1 VDVALRRYGAFL
13 RALRESRHLSLE
25 DVERA
30 TRDQPEPVGKSL
42 LSRLENGRARLTL
55 PKLVALA
62 RVYQVRVGALAERLE
77 LELLAASEP
86 ELPGGGSPHGRLRE
100 AARAGRAG
108 RIYRALALYQATR
121 DSAEEE
127 LDRVT
132 ASLGV
137 AQALAAAAR
146 WRAARL
152 VLEDLLEE
160 HELGPDA
167 LAWAA
172 FLLCRCALGLGQ
184 PLLARGAWL
193 ALAEIPRPWPGPI
206 EAAAPTLEASVLE
219 SRGRLPEAEE
229 AWTRARDTF
238 RRADDPLGELDAT
251 VRLAGVLRRRG
262 DLGRARRLAR
272 DAGARARREGFHQV
286 AVQAALEEARVER
299 LAGRP
304 AAARLLLREARR
316 TARRLSL
323 HAEVFASYAEEW
335 RLARDGGRD
344 REARSALRSLRR
356 LARLL
361 PATPPDCRDVL
372 PLLAPGGPA
381 SRVRRDDDAHAR
393 EVTR

>member
-1 VDVALRRYGAFL
+1 MDVALRRYGTFL

-30 TRDQPEPVGKSL
+30 TREDPEPVGKSL

-62 RVYQVRVGALAERLE
+62 RVYRVRVGALAERLE

-86 ELPGGGSPHGRLRE
+86 DVPRDGPPRARLGE

-108 RIYRALALYQATR
+108 RVYRALALYQAIR
-121 DSAEEE
+121 DSADGDPE
-127 LDRVT
+127 RVT
-132 ASLGV
+132 AALGV
-137 AQALAAAAR
+137 ARALAAAAR

-160 HELGPDA
+160 CELGPDA
-167 LAWAA
+167 LAWTA

-206 EAAAPTLEASVLE
+206 EAAAPAIEARVLE
-219 SRGRLPEAEE
+219 SRGRLPEAAD
-229 AWTRARDTF
+229 AWTRARQSLREVGDL
-238 RRADDPLGELDAT
+238 PGELDAT
-251 VRLAGVLRRRG
+251 VHLAAVLRRRG
-262 DLGRARRLAR
+262 DLARARRLAR
-272 DAGARARREGFHQV
+272 EAGERARREGFHQV

-299 LAGRP
+299 LAGR
-304 AAARLLLREARR
+304 AATARLLLREARR
-316 TARRLSL
+316 LARRLSL
-323 HAEVFASYAEEW
+323 HAEVFVSYVEEW
-335 RLARDGGRD
+335 RLARDGGQERQ
-344 REARSALRSLRR
+344 AGSALRSLRR

-372 PLLAPGGPA
+372 PLLDSGTPA
-381 SRVRRDDDAHAR
+381 ARARRNRDAHAR
-393 EVTR
+393 EVSR